1 MRMKNSDV
9 IRYTMYHQQQVRAAN
24 PNPSEQTKMWWRL
37 EDEKNR
43 FLLRYYEEEEAAA
56 EAKAKAKAEAEE
68 DYTFSIT
75 SEVKVK

>member
-1 MRMKNSDV
+1 
-9 IRYTMYHQQQVRAAN
+9 
-24 PNPSEQTKMWWRL
+24 MWWRL

-56 EAKAKAKAEAEE
+56 EAKAKAEAEE

-75 SEVKVK
+75 SEVKLK

>member
-1 MRMKNSDV
+1 
-9 IRYTMYHQQQVRAAN
+9 
-24 PNPSEQTKMWWRL
+24 MWWRL

-56 EAKAKAKAEAEE
+56 EAKASAEAEE

-75 SEVKVK
+75 SEVKLK

>member
-1 MRMKNSDV
+1 
-9 IRYTMYHQQQVRAAN
+9 
-24 PNPSEQTKMWWRL
+24 MWWRL

-75 SEVKVK
+75 SEVKLR

>member
-1 MRMKNSDV
+1 
-9 IRYTMYHQQQVRAAN
+9 
-24 PNPSEQTKMWWRL
+24 MWWRI

-56 EAKAKAKAEAEE
+56 EAKAKAQEEE

-75 SEVKVK
+75 SEVKLK

>member
-1 MRMKNSDV
+1 
-9 IRYTMYHQQQVRAAN
+9 
-24 PNPSEQTKMWWRL
+24 MWWRI

-56 EAKAKAKAEAEE
+56 EAKAKAQEEE

-75 SEVKVK
+75 SEVKLR